1 MIIEGLIKSCRTS
14 IKKRRMYD
22 TCSSRA
28 YHSERKCKKLD
39 IHIYHLHA
47 TGAYI
52 FDADSFDVGRSPFT
66 TITSWNSRPPAVFL
80 SQSGAHQS
88 ATCQKGVKSCPKGG
102 LPKGSRD
109 GGVNPCAS
117 IPKRVLGH
125 TPLLITLV
133 HPLYARE
140 KKNSGWLGGAQGA
153 RQPL

>member
-1 MIIEGLIKSCRTS
+1 MTVVVHFHSGCALMIIEGLIKSCRTS

-88 ATCQKGVKSCPKGG
+88 ATCQKGVKSYQ
-102 LPKGSRD
+102 KGSLPSPSKRRR
-109 GGVNPCAS
+109 G
-117 IPKRVLGH
+117 IPLGKH
-125 TPLLITLV
+125 AKKGYLLTP
-133 HPLYARE
+133 
-140 KKNSGWLGGAQGA
+140 QF
-153 RQPL
+153 

>member
-80 SQSGAHQS
+80 SQSGEHQF
-88 ATCQKGVKSCPKGG
+88 ATCQKGVKSYQKGYFPQSVETAG
-102 LPKGSRD
+102 YTLPQAFFKGIL
-109 GGVNPCAS
+109 N
-117 IPKRVLGH
+117 H
-125 TPLLITLV
+125 TALLITLV
-133 HPLYARE
+133 HPLRTRR
-140 KKNSGWLGGAQGA
+140 KNKTLHG
-153 RQPL
+153 

>member
-1 MIIEGLIKSCRTS
+1 MHFHSGCALMIIEGLIKSCRTS

-88 ATCQKGVKSCPKGG
+88 ATCQKGVKSYQKGR
-102 LPKGSRD
+102 LPSPSKRRRGIPLGKHAKKGY
-109 GGVNPCAS
+109 
-117 IPKRVLGH
+117 LL
-125 TPLLITLV
+125 TP
-133 HPLYARE
+133 E
-140 KKNSGWLGGAQGA
+140 F
-153 RQPL
+153 